1 MSLRKRLAGI
11 KEFDFDVLLRLAV
24 LIDHSE
30 RNAPSPSSKFD
41 EIWETWEWLAFFRVN
56 HGGLSKE
63 DFARLY
69 SLLKRQPVDFSFDY
83 QKANEQDGQRLAL
96 LFAEIQTLL
105 RPHLSVAFLPNSYD
119 SEVWPL
125 IGRPL
130 KRVKV
135 ASGYGE
141 ILPEQIV
148 RAVEKLSFRADDE
161 SNIPDFAYMT
171 SSCFVGILKF
181 SNELDRQNRLGIRLS
196 AFEILPL
203 FITFELGKVRI

>member
-11 KEFDFDVLLRLAV
+11 KDFDFDVLLRLAAIV
-24 LIDHSE
+24 DHAE
-30 RNAPSPSSKFD
+30 RNSPSPSSRFD

-56 HGGLSKE
+56 HGGLSKD

-69 SLLKRQPVDFSFDY
+69 TILKRQPVDFSFDY
-83 QKANEQDGQRLAL
+83 QKASEQDGQRLAL

-105 RPHLSVAFLPNSYD
+105 RPHLSVAFLPDAYD
-119 SEVWPL
+119 SDVWPL
-125 IGRPL
+125 TGKPL

-135 ASGYGE
+135 ASGYGA
-141 ILPEQIV
+141 ILPEQILM
-148 RAVEKLSFRADDE
+148 AAEKLSFKADDE
-161 SNIPDFAYMT
+161 SNTPDIAFMT
-171 SSCFVGILKF
+171 ATCFVGILKF

-203 FITFELGKVRI
+203 FLTFELGKVRI